1 VETIIQLAYQ
11 FVNSAISKKKKMI
24 LILMPGW
31 TLHVISNYDVDRKRL
46 WFKIEIT
53 NGLIVRRVVYDINLE
68 EIIL

>member
-1 VETIIQLAYQ
+1 
-11 FVNSAISKKKKMI
+11 MI

-46 WFKIEIT
+46 WFKIEFT
-53 NGLIVRRVVYDINLE
+53 NGLIVRRVVDDINPE